1 MWSILLIMNPSSV
14 VKLDNDPLVTDM
26 SLSVKSV
33 VASDEVNIRSMVES
47 VDAVPLVTVV
57 DVISMVGGILS
68 YVQVNGVAALFE
80 KPAGSVK
87 LSAATFTVYT
97 PSVVGVN
104 VAVYT
109 VDEVDVKLDNDPL
122 VLTVISLS
130 VKSVVASDE
139 VNIRS
144 MVESVDAVPLV
155 TVVDVISMVGGILS
169 YVQVN
174 GVVAVFPLPAASVN
188 APAATPT
195 VHKP

>member
-1 MWSILLIMNPSSV
+1 MWSILLIMNPSFV

-68 YVQVNGVAALFE
+68 YVQVNGVVAVFPLPAA
-80 KPAGSVK
+80 SVNVPP
-87 LSAATFTVYT
+87 ATFTVYKPT
-97 PSVVGVN
+97 AVGVN

-109 VDEVDVKLDNDPL
+109 VVEVDVKLDNDPL

-130 VKSVVASDE
+130 VKSVVASDA
-139 VNIRS
+139 VNVRS
-144 MVESVDAVPLV
+144 MVESLDVAPFV
-155 TVVDVISMVGGILS
+155 TVVDVISMVGP
-169 YVQVN
+169 V
-174 GVVAVFPLPAASVN
+174 
-188 APAATPT
+188 
-195 VHKP
+195 

>member
-1 MWSILLIMNPSSV
+1 
-14 VKLDNDPLVTDM
+14 
-26 SLSVKSV
+26 
-33 VASDEVNIRSMVES
+33 MVES

-57 DVISMVGGILS
+57 DVIVMVGAAS
-68 YVQVNGVAALFE
+68 YVQVNGVVAVFE